1 MNTPGPSRRR
11 PRIYVT
17 TSRIAGRY
25 RAAADLSDP
34 VDPGPMPTVKDDG
47 FVRVAVGAGLGPSDV
62 ATAVAFA
69 QSVRNARIVEI
80 IGTSREAG
88 EAARKL
94 FLAAWD
100 LPPVR
105 DQNTPLEA
113 STTVN
118 WVGLMLAM
126 AGHRE
131 DSDQL

>member
-1 MNTPGPSRRR
+1 M
-11 PRIYVT
+11 T

-25 RAAADLSDP
+25 RTAADLSDP
-34 VDPGPMPTVKDDG
+34 ANPDPMPTVRDDG
-47 FVRVAVGAGLGPSDV
+47 FVRVGVGAGLGPSDV

-69 QSVRNARIVEI
+69 QGIRNARNVEI
-80 IGTSREAG
+80 IATSREAG
-88 EAARKL
+88 EAAKRL

-105 DQNTPLEA
+105 DPNTPLEA

-131 DSDQL
+131 DDDR

>member
-11 PRIYVT
+11 PRIFIT
-17 TSRIAGRY
+17 TSRRVGRY
-25 RAAADLSDP
+25 RTAADLSDP
-34 VDPGPMPTVKDDG
+34 ENPGPMPTVKDDG
-47 FVRVAVGAGLGPSDV
+47 FVRVGVGAGLGPADV

-69 QSVRNARIVEI
+69 QSIRNARNVEI
-80 IGTSREAG
+80 IGTTRLAA
-88 EAARKL
+88 EAARTL

-105 DQNTPLEA
+105 DPNTPLEA

-126 AGHRE
+126 SGYVE
-131 DSDQL
+131 GDQR

>member
-1 MNTPGPSRRR
+1 M
-11 PRIYVT
+11 T
-17 TSRIAGRY
+17 TSRFAGRY
-25 RAAADLSDP
+25 RTAADLSAPANPDP
-34 VDPGPMPTVKDDG
+34 MVTDDG

-69 QSVRNARIVEI
+69 QSIRNARNIEI
-80 IGTSREAG
+80 IGTTRLAA
-88 EAARKL
+88 EAARTL

-105 DQNTPLEA
+105 DPSTPLEA

-126 AGHRE
+126 AGYRE
-131 DSDQL
+131 DDDQR